1 MVSISITTTQPGA
14 RIFVDSK
21 DMMTI
26 TPAII
31 DVPPGMHYFFLT
43 AEGFQGISAIIT
55 VAEGAFYFLT
65 ADMQLITDIHNTKS
79 FKISNEIAAAAV
91 VITVIGGLIVWVHSK
106 KNKGGRS

>member
-55 VAEGAFYFLT
+55 IVEGSFYFLT
-65 ADMQLITDIHNTKS
+65 AGMQLITDIQNTKALQ
-79 FKISNEIAAAAV
+79 KSNEIAAAALAL
-91 VITVIGGLIVWVHSK
+91 TVIGGLIIWVHSK
-106 KNKGGRS
+106 KNKKG